1 MITSRACVACRL
13 SGGSARTPSSPLESV
28 AYTKAHSLCPAV
40 QVWTRVMTCSH
51 HCSATQNHF
60 SARNIPGGHLFIP
73 PQCPQTPDS
82 CWSCYCLCIFALSR
96 MSRSWNSSV
105 CGLFRPVYLFLYEG
119 PVHVHCPSSCPNTVL
134 FCFVSFCFVL
144 FSLSY

>member
-105 CGLFRPVYLFLYEG
+105 RGLFRPVYFCFYMKGLFMSTARL
-119 PVHVHCPSSCPNTVL
+119 PAPILSFFVL
-134 FCFVSFCFVL
+134 FCSVL

>member
-60 SARNIPGGHLFIP
+60 SARTIPGGHLFISPNAPKP
-73 PQCPQTPDS
+73 PTAAGLVTVCVFLPFPECHVVGILQSVVFSDR
-82 CWSCYCLCIFALSR
+82 CICFY
-96 MSRSWNSSV
+96 MK
-105 CGLFRPVYLFLYEG
+105 GLFMSTARLPAPILSFF
-119 PVHVHCPSSCPNTVL
+119 VL
-134 FCFVSFCFVL
+134 FCSVL